1 MAPYPPCSSSAQL
14 PSDLLSFALPADVTL
29 PRRRAPPPSQL
40 TPLSSPVKQVLSP
53 MKQRP
58 GKRTAPED
66 EPLVAFPST
75 SMKRARTVE
84 GTNEMDSD
92 IIMLESQQPTSQAR
106 EALALE

>member
-1 MAPYPPCSSSAQL
+1 
-14 PSDLLSFALPADVTL
+14 
-29 PRRRAPPPSQL
+29 
-40 TPLSSPVKQVLSP
+40 

-84 GTNEMDSD
+84 GTNEMDGD

-106 EALALE
+106 EALALEEDGLAIVD